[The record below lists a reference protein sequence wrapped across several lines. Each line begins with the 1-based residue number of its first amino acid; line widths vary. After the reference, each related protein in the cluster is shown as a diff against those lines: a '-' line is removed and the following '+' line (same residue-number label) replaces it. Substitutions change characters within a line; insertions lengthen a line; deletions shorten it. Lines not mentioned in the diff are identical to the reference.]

1 MKRGEN
7 LHRDRLPCPHT
18 FALGSCTARVFV
30 FYSKKMDGGQGPV
43 FTVVRSSDPRLVS
56 VAHTF
61 SAQTGA
67 SAISNVSVNAAS
79 NSNTVLTYSVI
90 PPSPQVVIQRSLML
104 DLIVYLQVN
113 VLQVGMPVTGSGYTY
128 TKDLLQLYKEPMGVP
143 LAVWG
148 RDIAVARAYPL
159 GQIVQ
164 SYNIAINNAAV
175 QQQNASLPDLA
186 HLIETPRSRA
196 SRATTARIPIYAS
209 WDDAWGT
216 NWSLGSLADMQGD
229 GDMGPGGFNMWY
241 CDPKGTPLSTLG
253 GDGGTHA
260 GQGQYEVQIGGNNI
274 KVPFAYGQPYT
285 CADNASTGTGGLNTD
300 TTPGTN
306 FDNAGATKKII
317 PIFVAMRM
325 RDVVMCS
332 PFGFN
337 YQDTFRDP
345 GMYGISSMLI
355 NATLSDPESTRL
367 VQNCTSSGCIMVPRS
382 SGGGVSFTPAGG
394 NTSGITAAKIWM
406 TYLSPSITS
415 TLPPRCVTPLC
426 NLQYFQQALNLQTQ
440 APLDQDGKAL
450 PQGTVNF
457 SAVTFSNIPDV
468 FVFSCRPLPNFQ
480 APSEADYQ
488 GTLGDRAIQS
498 FIFAN
503 QSGLFAGFSS
513 LMLAEMS
520 RDNGSKTPLSVYSS
534 DGSGYCM
541 SAGKLTCVGGAPLV
555 MRPGKDFPLPTGVAV
570 GSTGQC
576 QLTFQIT
583 YNLPGAQGPT
593 AGAVQRNFQET
604 VTALSS
610 AYFVTEQGVSR
621 PLQVGLDEA
630 TVLGAPE
637 GPDRYVTSKLAGGS
651 FFSSLGSFGSAARN
665 VLSNAGKYA
674 DIGRQAYEGF
684 KNRDPAAMLAAAH
697 SGYKT
702 ATGRGLVA
710 GAGIT
715 AGAGFKRMRDL
726 SSRLG

>member
-1 MKRGEN
+1 
-7 LHRDRLPCPHT
+7 
-18 FALGSCTARVFV
+18 
-30 FYSKKMDGGQGPV
+30 MDGGQGPV

-104 DLIVYLQVN
+104 DLMVYLQVN
-113 VLQVGMPVTGSGYTY
+113 VLQVGMDITGSGYTY
-128 TKDLLQLYKEPMGVP
+128 TKDILAPRAEPMGVP

-196 SRATTARIPIYAS
+196 SRATTSRVPVYAS

-216 NWSLGSLADMQGD
+216 NWSLGSMADMQGD
-229 GDMGPGGFNMWY
+229 GDMGPGGFNVFY
-241 CDPKGTPLSTLG
+241 TDPNGVPLSGLG
-253 GDGGTHA
+253 DHGG
-260 GQGQYEVQIGGNNI
+260 GQGEYTVAVGGSTV

-285 CADNASTGTGGLNTD
+285 CADNASKGGNTNLNGD
-300 TTPGTN
+300 DVPGCN
-306 FDNAGATKKII
+306 FDSGNGAVRKVI
-317 PIFVAMRM
+317 PIFIGMRM

-355 NATLSDPESTRL
+355 NATLSDPNTTRL
-367 VQNCTSSGCIMVPRS
+367 VQNCTSNGCIMVPLT
-382 SGGGVSFTPAGG
+382 SGGGVSFTPQNQAG
-394 NTSGITAAKIWM
+394 TSGISQAKIWM

-426 NLQYFQQALNLQTQ
+426 NLQYFQQALTLTGQP
-440 APLDQDGKAL
+440 AMDQDGKAL
-450 PQGTVNF
+450 PTGTVNF

-468 FVFSCRPLPNFQ
+468 FVFSCRPLAGFQ

-520 RDNGSKTPLSVYSS
+520 RDNGCKTPLAVYSS
-534 DGSGYCM
+534 DGSGYFM
-541 SAGKLTCVGGAPLV
+541 SAGKLTCAGGAPLV

-583 YNLPGAQGPT
+583 YNLPGAQGPIG
-593 AGAVQRNFQET
+593 GAVQRNFQET

-651 FFSSLGSFGSAARN
+651 FFSSLGSFGSAARH

-674 DIGRQAYEGF
+674 DAGRQAYEGF
-684 KNRDPAAMLAAAH
+684 KSRDPSAMLAAAH
-697 SGYKT
+697 GAYKT
-702 ATGRGLVA
+702 ATGGMMA

-715 AGAGFKRMRDL
+715 AGAGMKRA
-726 SSRLG
+726 RLGGLAGRLG

>member
-1 MKRGEN
+1 ME
-7 LHRDRLPCPHT
+7 
-18 FALGSCTARVFV
+18 
-30 FYSKKMDGGQGPV
+30 GGQGPV

-79 NSNTVLTYSVI
+79 NSNTVLTYSII

-104 DLIVYLQVN
+104 DLVVYLQVN
-113 VLQVGMPVTGSGYTY
+113 VLQVGMATAGSDYTY
-128 TKDLLQLYKEPMGVP
+128 TRDPVQPNQEPMGIP

-196 SRATTARIPIYAS
+196 SRATTSRVPIYAS

-216 NWSLGSLADMQGD
+216 AWSLGSLADMQGD
-229 GDMGPGGFNMWY
+229 GDMGPGGFNMFY
-241 CDPKGTPLSTLG
+241 CDPAGNPLITQ
-253 GDGGTHA
+253 GDTTGNHR
-260 GQGQYEVQIGGNNI
+260 GQGQYTVSIGGRNVT
-274 KVPFAYGQPYT
+274 VPFAYGQPYT
-285 CADNASTGTGGLNTD
+285 CAANASTGAGGL
-300 TTPGTN
+300 TTNIAPGTN
-306 FDNAGATKKII
+306 FDNDGATKII
-317 PIFVAMRM
+317 VPIFIGMRM

-355 NATLSDPESTRL
+355 NATLSDPNTTRL
-367 VQNCTSSGCIMVPRS
+367 VQNCTSNGCIMVPLG

-394 NTSGITAAKIWM
+394 TQSGVTQAKMWM

-426 NLQYFQQALNLQTQ
+426 NLQYFQQALNLSTQ
-440 APLDQDGKAL
+440 PALDTDGKAL
-450 PQGTVNF
+450 PTGSVNF

-480 APSEADYQ
+480 AGSEADYQ

-583 YNLPGAQGPT
+583 YNLPGAQGPSG
-593 AGAVQRNFQET
+593 GAIQRNFQET

-665 VLSNAGKYA
+665 ALSNAGKYA

-684 KNRDPAAMLAAAH
+684 KNRDPGAMLAAAR
-697 SGYKT
+697 SGYQT
-702 ATGRGLVA
+702 ATGSGMAAMA
-710 GAGIT
+710 GSGM
-715 AGAGFKRMRDL
+715 KRMRDL